1 MYYPNFIQLI
11 NDDSDKKKL
20 NYPIFKINNLI
31 NNTNLNNFKTFSQ
44 ILVKHDLNI
53 LNYSQKNNLFN
64 NKETFYKNFSS
75 FSSNQSISTNSKSFR
90 NFLKLTPTTSI
101 LNHNLNTNTF
111 ANYLNY
117 SNKNNLND
125 FFLYNLNSS
134 Y

>member
-1 MYYPNFIQLI
+1 LI

-53 LNYSQKNNLFN
+53 LNYSQKNDLFN